1 MSRKLS
7 ASFVHISLGDKNKRV
22 GAEVE
27 RGETEIGREREEGKS
42 CKSDSCKRQILEWFS
57 SQENE
62 TCTVLKGQKWILA
75 GMSAVRLG
83 FRVFP
88 LFMHRNIYGV
98 EEFIVKFIHR
108 IINDSV

>member
-1 MSRKLS
+1 M
-7 ASFVHISLGDKNKRV
+7 HISLGDKNKRV
-22 GAEVE
+22 GAGVE
-27 RGETEIGREREEGKS
+27 RGETEIGREREREREEGKS

-75 GMSAVRLG
+75 GLSAVRLG

-88 LFMHRNIYGV
+88 TIYASKYLWRIRMEV
-98 EEFIVKFIHR
+98 FIVKFVR
-108 IINDSV
+108 